1 MFPIKFWCNKRLVR
15 GVMCNAANL
24 LGTRFQNEEYTC
36 TESEEDYGTAGA
48 VLLSWIFSGLGIRQ
62 FSVYIVFCN
71 KGVI

>member
-1 MFPIKFWCNKRLVR
+1 MLVKRLVCQSR
-15 GVMCNAANL
+15 S
-24 LGTRFQNEEYTC
+24 C

-71 KGVI
+71 KGVIKNNFCAEHELSGAK